1 MEADQLLTT
10 AEAAAVIN
18 TPIATMRWW
27 RHQGTGPKAFRLG
40 ARKIMYKRSD
50 LIAWLDQ
57 QYNAD
62 QVTA

>member
-10 AEAAAVIN
+10 AEAAEFLN

-50 LIAWLDQ
+50 LFAWLDQ
-57 QYNAD
+57 RYT
-62 QVTA
+62 TASR

>member
-10 AEAAAVIN
+10 AEAAEFIN

-27 RHQGTGPKAFRLG
+27 RHKGLGPRAFRLG
-40 ARKIMYKRSD
+40 PRKLMYKKSD
-50 LIAWLDQ
+50 LLAWLDQ